1 MPRCV
6 LLMEYAFGILRF
18 REKTACL
25 VFSRR
30 ACVFFF
36 RKCRIHRRFLIQIVP
51 WDAFS
56 MESVTKVFIHIIL
69 RR

>member
-1 MPRCV
+1 MPGYI

-30 ACVFFF
+30 ACVFF